1 MNVRFISPDARQRAK
16 PILDALLESG
26 TEQIA
31 IACAFLSAGGVELL
45 KRHAGRLRLPDS
57 FVVVAWESATAL
69 AALNDLYT
77 LIPGKL
83 YLHLGSLTPVERQV
97 GPGLMHSKIF
107 FAKAGRECRLWTG
120 SHNLTASATQGVNR
134 EAAILLEGTAD
145 EQVFADALKHLN
157 QCRAEAILFDPLQPP
172 PLLTSQHTL
181 VIHAECDTGLKIFP
195 WYVHLRPDT
204 TEYDA
209 AMRPPAA
216 VWLYLYEPGSL
227 QIGKRRPPAT
237 AVYSGTLT
245 ALNFT
250 ERHPRHAG
258 ISADWREAD
267 YVIEIEAEVPHLREP
282 TPKTTTPSQ
291 GVFRVD
297 GRENPDTVWLTESPA
312 PKIERIVGERRVSDV
327 DPEFRRFFTRPSLSG
342 GKLLHQE
349 YKRVKSVTHLPRKE
363 VGFVD
368 ALELQNRLP
377 LKGAELIIQEDLE
390 RDDKFAFI
398 YRAKYRA

>member
-1 MNVRFISPDARQRAK
+1 
-16 PILDALLESG
+16 
-26 TEQIA
+26 
-31 IACAFLSAGGVELL
+31 
-45 KRHAGRLRLPDS
+45 
-57 FVVVAWESATAL
+57 
-69 AALNDLYT
+69 
-77 LIPGKL
+77 
-83 YLHLGSLTPVERQV
+83 
-97 GPGLMHSKIF
+97 
-107 FAKAGRECRLWTG
+107 
-120 SHNLTASATQGVNR
+120 
-134 EAAILLEGTAD
+134 
-145 EQVFADALKHLN
+145 
-157 QCRAEAILFDPLQPP
+157 
-172 PLLTSQHTL
+172 
-181 VIHAECDTGLKIFP
+181 
-195 WYVHLRPDT
+195 
-204 TEYDA
+204 
-209 AMRPPAA
+209 
-216 VWLYLYEPGSL
+216 
-227 QIGKRRPPAT
+227 
-237 AVYSGTLT
+237 
-245 ALNFT
+245 LNFT

-258 ISADWREAD
+258 ISADWRKAD